1 MLKSKIHQATVTEA
15 NIEYEGSITLDEEL
29 MKAANIAPY
38 ERVQVLSID
47 TGERLETYAIA
58 GEKESGIVAMNGA
71 AARAIKKGEKVIILA
86 YQWLEEKLVPNW
98 QPIQVFVSEDNRL
111 VYVKRPS
118 LLASN

>member
-15 NIEYEGSITLDEEL
+15 NVEYEGSITIDEEL

-71 AARAIKKGEKVIILA
+71 AARVIRKGEKVIILA

-111 VYVKRPS
+111 VFVKRPS
-118 LLASN
+118 LLASK